1 MKEDVIS
8 PSIEPAFTPSFLA
21 HIAHLE
27 RQPHTPERQGV
38 SWVAFLLNAVTR
50 RAPQLS
56 PQPLLL
62 QVTPSR

>member
-27 RQPHTPERQGV
+27 QQPHTPERQGV
-38 SWVAFLLNAVTR
+38 SWVTFLFNAVTR

-56 PQPLLL
+56 SHPRLL